1 VFEALSPALSART
14 PIGPKN
20 REIASMSAKQI
31 RYLEEHLPYEL
42 LMLRYTHGQISEH
55 HRRLAFNCYLEC
67 FAIHARIL
75 YKFLTKDEDS
85 RNFEAK
91 DFVGRYK
98 PLPHTRLT
106 GAMDKLNRQ
115 ILHLSKSRADQPE
128 EKFNTAH
135 VEEIHQW
142 IERAISGFV
151 GALSPELQSH
161 WKEDRADLVKFIPE
175 IGGTSG
181 AAIYGMTGTG
191 PPPPPR

>member
-1 VFEALSPALSART
+1 
-14 PIGPKN
+14 
-20 REIASMSAKQI
+20 
-31 RYLEEHLPYEL
+31 
-42 LMLRYTHGQISEH
+42 MLRYTDRQISAH

-67 FAIHARIL
+67 FAIHTRVL

-91 DFVGRYK
+91 DFVGSYK
-98 PLPHTRLT
+98 PLSHTQLT

-115 ILHLSKSRADQPE
+115 ILHLAKSRANQPE

-142 IERAISGFV
+142 IERAISRFV
-151 GALSPELQSH
+151 GALSPEFRSH

-175 IGGTSG
+175 IGFGPRNVTSMPEMM
-181 AAIYGMTGTG
+181 IYTMTGMG
-191 PPPPPR
+191 PPPPPRR